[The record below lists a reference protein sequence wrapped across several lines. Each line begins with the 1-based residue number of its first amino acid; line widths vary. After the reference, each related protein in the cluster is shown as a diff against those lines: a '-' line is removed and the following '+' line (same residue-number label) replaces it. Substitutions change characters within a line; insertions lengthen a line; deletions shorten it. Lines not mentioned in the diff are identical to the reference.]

1 MNKFLVLEGL
11 DGSGKSTQVE
21 MLKNYLDNNGVNY
34 KFLHFPQTNAPY
46 FGEQIARFLR
56 GEFGKADEVD
66 PYLVAMMYAG
76 DRFSAA
82 EDIRQW
88 LSIGT
93 LVVVDRYV
101 MSNIAFQ
108 CAKLIDES
116 EKEKLRKW
124 IFNFEYNYYQIPKP
138 SLSIFLDAPMSF
150 VSNNLVNDRQGDD
163 REYLQ
168 GKQDIHEEKIDFQ
181 VTVRNEYL
189 KAIELDNSFKY
200 INCDTEG
207 KMKQPEVIF
216 NELLKVL
223 QESNIID

>member
-21 MLKNYLDNNGVNY
+21 MLKSYLDSEGINY
-34 KFLHFPQTNAPY
+34 KFLHFPQTNAPF

-82 EDIRQW
+82 ENIRQW

-108 CAKLIDES
+108 CAKLTNEE
-116 EKEKLRKW
+116 EKDKLRKW

-138 SLSIFLDAPMSF
+138 SISLFLDAPINFIST
-150 VSNNLVNDRQGDD
+150 NLENERQGND

-181 VTVRNEYL
+181 VVVRNEYL
-189 KAIELDNSFKY
+189 KAIKLDNSFKH
-200 INCDTEG
+200 INCDINGE
-207 KMKQPEVIF
+207 MKQPEIIF
-216 NELLKVL
+216 EELLSVL
-223 QESNIID
+223 KQSKIIV